1 MDIQIYNLYKM
12 FLENNARARQDG
24 NVITLTYMLKTYEF
38 IVKYALGDGKIE
50 YLGLVRAAPP
60 RKEDLRWQDILKN
73 YYYKMVKR
81 LHI

>member
-1 MDIQIYNLYKM
+1 MNNHIRDLYTIFLKYN
-12 FLENNARARQDG
+12 ASARQDG
-24 NVITLTYMLKTYEF
+24 NVITLTHMLKTYEF